1 MKRIFRAVI
10 SVLSWKQGIFFFIL
24 LLTLGIV
31 MRSMPLAVQE
41 GIVAGALRTVYFP
54 AQWLVS
60 SVDNYI
66 GLYKENDQLRLENAR
81 LRVENDLRR
90 ESLAEL
96 ERLYELVRFDNK
108 WDYPIVTARVVGKN
122 PGRFVTTMVVDRGSN
137 HGVRAEM
144 PVFTVDGL
152 IGKTA
157 RVAPFYSQVQLL
169 TDPNLKMSMIA
180 TRTRVVGFLESSNGS
195 DLFAMIPTYA
205 EVRVGDTLSSSGL
218 GGVFPKGL
226 GVGVISS
233 VQKGDV
239 DVMQQIKIDPF
250 VNFAR
255 IEELFI
261 MLKEPDWNV
270 REMLE

>member
-10 SVLSWKQGIFFFIL
+10 SVLSWGQGIFFFIL
-24 LLTLGIV
+24 LLALGIV

-41 GIVAGALRTVYFP
+41 GIIAGALRTVYFP
-54 AQWLVS
+54 GQWLVS

-66 GLYKENDQLRLENAR
+66 GLYEKNDHLRLENAR
-81 LRVENDLRR
+81 LRVENDFRR

-96 ERLYELVRFDNK
+96 ERLYELVRFENK

-122 PGRFVTTMVVDRGSN
+122 PGRFVTTMVLDRGSA
-137 HGVRAEM
+137 HGVQANM

-152 IGKTA
+152 VGKTV
-157 RVAPFYSQVQLL
+157 RVAPYHTQVQLL

-180 TRTRVVGFLESSNGS
+180 NRTRVVGFLESSNRK
-195 DLFAMIPTYA
+195 DLFAVIPTYA
-205 EVRVGDTLSSSGL
+205 EVHVGDTVSSSGL
-218 GGVFPKGL
+218 GGIFPKGL
-226 GVGVISS
+226 SVGVISS
-233 VQKGDV
+233 IQKGDV
-239 DVMQQIKIDPF
+239 DVMQQITIDPF

-261 MLKEPDWNV
+261 MLKESDWNV